1 MNTAV
6 SISKNCGILQ
16 DDKKVII
23 WNNHSLT
30 TMEQQWKE
38 LLSFDHLEEYSI
50 VMTGVVLSSLLGS
63 DLCKSV
69 FKQLIKVHSVIC
81 CRVTPK
87 QKVVVIHNNHP

>member
-1 MNTAV
+1 MNTAI

-23 WNNHSLT
+23 WNNHNPT
-30 TMEQQWKE
+30 IMEQQWKE
-38 LLSFDHLEEYSI
+38 LLSYDHPEDYSI

-63 DLCKSV
+63 DLCKSI

-87 QKVVVIHNNHP
+87 QKVFLFHINHS